1 MGYKEKI
8 QKYKDGTLSEDER
21 RDLEQEMEKI
31 REISDYIYGLELS
44 ESADF
49 SGEREKST
57 EESLKNIRRSVSRR
71 FLKAG
76 VATGAIVIAIVM
88 FLIFGLSPLMNRIYY
103 DPSEAAGEASTVLD
117 VPMHVFTELHC
128 VDQNYSY
135 ALAKPEG
142 FGSYSIKCGFSS
154 GLQSSEESLFLNKGK
169 FDEDSFYDTFKLN
182 HITDDFEVTET
193 YIENG
198 KEVTEKRD
206 DRFYVKELARL
217 PESAYVKCAVNFK
230 KALSLEEL
238 RDIMD
243 RNQVY
248 GTRAIAALGERK
260 ISANHLG
267 FIPGSSG
274 NVLEKDAYDSKQY
287 PYLCKTD
294 AETPKDWA
302 FHFQNMLEYLLDSD
316 DFMGAIPDGELQKEQ
331 YKEALAYIKKNGVKV
346 YSLVTFASPENL
358 RNMRKDSRVANI
370 SIMDVKVS
378 EYSR

>member
-44 ESADF
+44 ESADL
-49 SGEREKST
+49 SGEKEKSA
-57 EESLKNIRRSVSRR
+57 EKSLKNIRRSVSRR

-88 FLIFGLSPLMNRIYY
+88 FLIFGLSPLMNRLYY
-103 DPSEAAGEASTVLD
+103 DPAEAAGEYSTVLD

-182 HITDDFEVTET
+182 HFTDDFDIVET
-193 YIENG
+193 YVEDG
-198 KEVTEKRD
+198 KEITVKRD
-206 DRFYVKELARL
+206 DSDYVEELAKL
-217 PESAYVKCAVNFK
+217 PKSACVKCAVNFK

-248 GTRAIAALGERK
+248 GVRAIAALGERQ
-260 ISANHLG
+260 ISVNHMG

-287 PYLCKTD
+287 PYLCNTD
-294 AETPKDWA
+294 AETPKEWA
-302 FHFQNMLEYLLDSD
+302 LHFQNMLEYLLDSD

>member
-31 REISDYIYGLELS
+31 REISDYIYGLKLS
-44 ESADF
+44 ENADF
-49 SGEREKST
+49 SGEREKSA

-76 VATGAIVIAIVM
+76 VATGAIVIAVVM
-88 FLIFGLSPLMNRIYY
+88 FLIFGLSPLMNRLYY
-103 DPSEAAGEASTVLD
+103 DPAEAASEASTVLD

-182 HITDDFEVTET
+182 HSTDDF
-193 YIENG
+193 
-198 KEVTEKRD
+198 EVTEKRD

-248 GTRAIAALGERK
+248 GVRAIADLGERQ

-274 NVLEKDAYDSKQY
+274 KILEKDAYDSKQY
-287 PYLCKTD
+287 PYLCNTD
-294 AETPKDWA
+294 AETPKEWA
-302 FHFQNMLEYLLDSD
+302 LHFQNMLEYLIEND